1 MKIPPI
7 LALALVST
15 MANAEQI
22 CLRNQSALVILNKHV
37 ATAQPVETV
46 ALTGAVY
53 ARGGLTIQPTFGAGV
68 RRGNFWIF
76 DIQGVP
82 GLKLDLG
89 FNPVF
94 PPHWVRD
101 AGCAL

>member
-1 MKIPPI
+1 MKYLML
-7 LALALVST
+7 LAGLCAS
-15 MANAEQI
+15 AQAEQV
-22 CLRNQSALVILNKHV
+22 CLRNQSALVILDKQV
-37 ATAQPVETV
+37 ATTQPVESV

-76 DIQGVP
+76 DVKGVP
-82 GLKLDLG
+82 GLKLDMG

-101 AGCAL
+101 VGCAL